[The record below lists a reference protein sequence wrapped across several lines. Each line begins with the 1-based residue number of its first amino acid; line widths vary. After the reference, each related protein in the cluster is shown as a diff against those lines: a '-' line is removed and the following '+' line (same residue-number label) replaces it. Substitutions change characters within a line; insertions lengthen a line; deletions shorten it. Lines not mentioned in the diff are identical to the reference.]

1 MHIALPIFLLVATTI
16 SVSVLA
22 RRVGLSAPLL
32 LVAIGAVASYLPQVP
47 EVHVDSEVILLG
59 FLPPLLYATAIR
71 TSIIDLKRDVFQI
84 VQLSILLVLVT
95 AFAVGLVSW
104 WLMPVGFAAA
114 MALGGVVAPPDAVAA
129 TAASGCRDVSSPSS
143 RASRSSTTRRPSSPS
158 APP

>member
-71 TSIIDLKRDVFQI
+71 TSA
-84 VQLSILLVLVT
+84 VT
-95 AFAVGLVSW
+95 PARPAG
-104 WLMPVGFAAA
+104 
-114 MALGGVVAPPDAVAA
+114 PPRRARCSEGRTA
-129 TAASGCRDVSSPSS
+129 T
-143 RASRSSTTRRPSSPS
+143 
-158 APP
+158 